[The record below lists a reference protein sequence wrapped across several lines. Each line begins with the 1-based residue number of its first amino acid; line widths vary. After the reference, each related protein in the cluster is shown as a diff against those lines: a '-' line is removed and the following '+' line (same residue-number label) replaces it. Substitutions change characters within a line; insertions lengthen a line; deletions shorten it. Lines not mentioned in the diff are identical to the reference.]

1 MNHSPRPTDRPE
13 AATTTAATATAP
25 APASSV
31 VLFDMFGVIA
41 HHQSED
47 GKNRLAAIAGGPE
60 GAFWDAYWGLR
71 RLYDRGDVTGAEYW
85 GQVAA
90 ALGTDF
96 DDARVARLVEADLA
110 SWSAVDGTMVALI
123 EELTDAGR
131 PVALLSN
138 IPEELAAH
146 YEERH
151 LWLKHFQVCAFSCR
165 IGHAKPE
172 SGAYQW
178 CLDALGALGVEP
190 GRVLFVDDR
199 EENIRAAEAVG
210 VRGHL
215 FTSAARLREVLRLS
229 A

>member
-1 MNHSPRPTDRPE
+1 MSRSPQPT
-13 AATTTAATATAP
+13 AAPAARQAATLTTTATAHD
-25 APASSV
+25 V

-47 GKNRLAAIAGGPE
+47 GKTRLARIAGGSE
-60 GAFWDAYWGLR
+60 QAFWDAYWALR
-71 RLYDRGDVTGAEYW
+71 QPYDRGDVTGAEYW
-85 GQVAA
+85 ARVAD

-96 DDARVARLVEADLA
+96 EEARIARLVEADLA
-110 SWSAVDGTMVALI
+110 SWSAVDDTMVALI
-123 EELTDAGR
+123 EELAAAGR
-131 PVALLSN
+131 PIALLSN

-151 LWLKHFQVCAFSCR
+151 SWLGHFQVRAFSCR

-178 CLDALGALGVEP
+178 CLDALDTEP

-210 VRGHL
+210 VAGHL

>member
-1 MNHSPRPTDRPE
+1 MTRMNNPHRPLD
-13 AATTTAATATAP
+13 AAP
-25 APASSV
+25 DV

-41 HHQSED
+41 RHQSEE
-47 GKNRLAAIAGGPE
+47 GKARLADLAGGPAP
-60 GAFWDAYWGLR
+60 AFWDAYWGLR
-71 RLYDRGDVTGAEYW
+71 QPYDRGDVNGVAYW
-85 GQVAA
+85 KRVADA
-90 ALGTDF
+90 VGTAF

-110 SWSAVDGTMVALI
+110 SWSAVDDTMVALV
-123 EELTDAGR
+123 EELAAAGQ

-151 LWLKHFQVCAFSCR
+151 SWLKHFQVCAFSCR

-172 SGAYQW
+172 PGAYRW
-178 CLDALGALGVEP
+178 CLDALGAEP

-215 FTSAARLREVLRLS
+215 FTTPARLRGVLHLS

>member
-1 MNHSPRPTDRPE
+1 MNYPHRTPE
-13 AATTTAATATAP
+13 ALP
-25 APASSV
+25 GV

-41 HHQSED
+41 RHQSES
-47 GKNRLAAIAGGPE
+47 GKERLAALAGGPE
-60 GAFWDAYWGLR
+60 PAFWDAYWGLR
-71 RLYDRGDVTGAEYW
+71 QPYDRGDVNGVAYW
-85 GQVAA
+85 RQVADS
-90 ALGTDF
+90 LGTTF
-96 DDARVARLVEADLA
+96 DDTRVARLVEADLA
-110 SWSAVDGTMVALI
+110 SWSAVDDTMVALV
-123 EELTDAGR
+123 EELAAAGR

-151 LWLKHFQVCAFSCR
+151 SWLKHFQVCAFSCR

-172 SGAYQW
+172 PGAYRW
-178 CLDALGALGVEP
+178 CLDALGAEP

-210 VRGHL
+210 VRGHH
-215 FTSAARLREVLRLS
+215 FTTPARLRESLRLG